1 MPLFYHL
8 PKRPSE
14 SCDLY
19 RNEFRSIYLL
29 KTIYIQIAN
38 ELYIYRKR
46 FVYRSLSSPPKVM
59 FRLEKPPVFTFL
71 TSKTAFIQMLI

>member
-19 RNEFRSIYLL
+19 RNEFRSIYKL
-29 KTIYIQIAN
+29 KTIYIQIEN
-38 ELYIYRKR
+38 DLYIYRKP
-46 FVYRSLSSPPKVM
+46 FVYRSLSSLLKVM
-59 FRLEKPPVFTFL
+59 FLPEKHPFLTFL
-71 TSKTAFIQMLI
+71 TSKLRCI